1 MLDRKFIVEN
11 AEAVAKNC
19 ELRGVTAD
27 VARLVELEGQR
38 RELLQQTEELN
49 RRANEVSKSI
59 GQASSDEEREQ
70 RKAEGRSLREQKESA
85 QKQHGAGLHSQPPSS
100 ATMKYIAREM
110 AKEPN
115 GNWMSMSP
123 HD

>member
-59 GQASSDEEREQ
+59 GQASSDEER
-70 RKAEGRSLREQKESA
+70 RMKPKAVPARAEEVLRSSMTKSLMRLKI
-85 QKQHGAGLHSQPPSS
+85 SS
-100 ATMKYIAREM
+100 PAFPT
-110 AKEPN
+110 
-115 GNWMSMSP
+115 
-123 HD
+123 

>member
-38 RELLQQTEELN
+38 RELLQQAEELN

-59 GQASSDEEREQ
+59 GQAGSDEERPRLVRTILPDKLTGYATAQ
-70 RKAEGRSLREQKESA
+70 AICASLFQKLKSG
-85 QKQHGAGLHSQPPSS
+85 KGCLLYTSPSPRDS
-100 ATMKYIAREM
+100 
-110 AKEPN
+110 
-115 GNWMSMSP
+115 
-123 HD
+123 